1 MIRIPILALALG
13 MAGVGCVTSSRGT
26 DDRDDGPDAV
36 APADVPADLPDVA
49 PPSDVPADV
58 PADTPADLP
67 TETATARAFAV
78 GSLEQDFEDTTRKT
92 PANGGT
98 AEKPSRLLTT
108 RVWYP
113 AQGDPAAAD
122 AVEGAPPDLS
132 GAPYPLILF
141 VHGSSGTRI
150 AYSWF
155 GQGLAR
161 AGYVVAAADFP
172 LTSLMTDGGA
182 SDWHVEDQPADLS
195 FLASILFAGG
205 PDGLPAMALDEP
217 RGDAVAGH
225 STGGTVSLLA
235 AFREESRF
243 PHDRRVAAAI
253 DLSGDACFFAPAF
266 FAPDPTVPL
275 LAVGASRDFYVPA
288 PNNVVYTYQN
298 ARAPKNL
305 VVLKGGSHLWFT
317 DWDVPDDQGVTP
329 TRPEDPLAAT
339 LSPLEGG
346 TVCTPVPS
354 AADDPPLGM
363 EAQHALTVAWARAFL
378 DSVMRGE
385 DAGLDALRKAPEPR
399 IEARWE

>member
-1 MIRIPILALALG
+1 MNRIPILALALV
-13 MAGVGCVTSSRGT
+13 MAGAGCGTSAGGA
-26 DDRDDGPDAV
+26 DDRDPGPDAADTAGAPGDASTDLPGDV
-36 APADVPADLPDVA
+36 PGDLPADV
-49 PPSDVPADV
+49 SADV
-58 PADTPADLP
+58 VTL
-67 TETATARAFAV
+67 RHFAV
-78 GSLEQDFEDTTRKT
+78 GVFEQDFEDKTRKT
-92 PANGGT
+92 PANGT
-98 AEKPSRLLTT
+98 AAEKPSRALPTQ
-108 RVWYP
+108 VWYP
-113 AQGDPAAAD
+113 AQGDPAATD

-195 FLASILFAGG
+195 FLASSLFAGS
-205 PDGLPAMALDEP
+205 PDGLPAGALDEP
-217 RGDAVAGH
+217 RGYAVAGH

-235 AFREESRF
+235 AFRDESQF

-288 PNNVVYTYQN
+288 PNNVVYTYEN
-298 ARAPKNL
+298 ARSPKNL

-329 TRPEDPLAAT
+329 TQPEDPLAKT
-339 LSPLEGG
+339 LESLCGG
-346 TVCTPVPS
+346 TGCSPVPA
-354 AADDPPLGM
+354 AADDPPLGV

-385 DAGLDALRKAPEPR
+385 SAGLDTLRAAPEPR
-399 IEARWE
+399 IDARW